1 MYFKRLEMHGF
12 KSFADPVVIEFHEGV
27 TCVVGPNGSG
37 KSNISDAIRW
47 VLGEQS
53 PKTLRGG
60 KMEEVIFAGSA
71 SRKLRGMAE
80 VTLVIDNSKGIL
92 DIDYSEVSI
101 TRRMFRSGESEYL
114 INNVPCR
121 LRDIRE
127 LIMDTGIGVDG
138 YSIIGQGKIA
148 DIVSNK
154 PESRREIFE
163 EAAGVVSY
171 KTRKA
176 EAERRLETTNAN
188 LLRANDIIGE
198 IESRID
204 SLKNDSERAVEYLDL
219 KKKYESTEVNVIL
232 KNMENLQNRSNA
244 MEEDI
249 LHLANDIKN
258 ETGNI
263 AEVEKVLENAEGSI
277 REIDKRADISN
288 RQLLE
293 VIQMIN
299 QEENRKKITSQKEDF
314 LSKEKLQLS
323 EEIDSVTEKLT
334 DEELKLREGETTLEQ
349 LIQVAKSNEINLD
362 NKLKE
367 YEKLYDEDNILQ
379 KEINEKKDLIIR
391 LSGDISKA
399 ENESAT
405 MSSMGDTLA
414 QRHSEISVELEQ
426 IKERWEIIKND
437 LASSETGK
445 QELVREEERVA
456 SDIDNLRIRSS
467 EISTTLKKYEKEI
480 AEDNIRISRLSA
492 RMRTIEEMEANYEG
506 YNYGVRYIMKSRI
519 PGIRGVVGEA
529 MSVPEGLETAIE
541 TALGGGM
548 QNIICDSDSDAK
560 RAINILKQ
568 NNGGRLTFLPISSV
582 RGTKASLPSSIQ
594 NDKNFI
600 GIASEEIKVADEHK
614 GIFDY
619 LLGRVVLV
627 ETLDAAI
634 RLSRD
639 VKGGFRLVTRDG
651 EVINSSGA
659 ITGGRYKNASAN
671 LLTRKGEITKL
682 EKEINLLNEGI
693 STGKAKI
700 KQLKVTMEE
709 TGNRIEELT
718 GKLSGLRIDIS
729 TTDAKIDLLNNTI
742 IDLKETKDK
751 LENQLLNVNEDK
763 TSSSELLEKL
773 VVTTKDKKDRLRSL
787 KKSLE
792 DQISARENIISLLEK
807 ASVEKTELTIK
818 ENSINSQIDSVRSLV
833 ERLKTYTDELNER
846 LSNRRDRLSN
856 ILSEIESLED
866 AKGEQDIYSLNE
878 TRKELETTIISI
890 SKEKD
895 SMSGNL
901 SKATREISE
910 LRQNMESLQRQKV
923 QEEVKLAKSQTQLEN
938 LTNKLWDEFDMSLAQ
953 AAELKDPDFVMA
965 TGVKVGREVRKRIR
979 ELGDVNIG
987 AIKEYEEVSK
997 RYEFL
1002 KDQREDILDGMN
1014 ELKSIISEMN
1024 GTIQRKFKDSFNE
1037 IVINFEEIFTE
1048 LFGGGHAELTMEN
1061 ESDPLNSGIEI
1072 VAQPPG
1078 KKLQNIN
1085 LMSGG
1090 EKTMTAIALMF
1101 AVLKAKPTP
1110 FCILDEVEAALDDNN
1125 IDRFSN
1131 YLRKFDNIQFV
1142 LVTHQK
1148 ATMEHADVLYGVTMA
1163 EQGVSNLLSLKLGD
1177 AIEL

>member
-1 MYFKRLEMHGF
+1 MHGF

-176 EAERRLETTNAN
+176 EAERRLEATNNN

-198 IESRID
+198 IEFRID
-204 SLKNDSERAVEYLDL
+204 SLKEDSERAREYLDL
-219 KKKYESTEVNVIL
+219 KKKYESSEVNVIL
-232 KNMENLQNRSNA
+232 RNMENLKHRSET

-249 LHLANDIKN
+249 LHLENDIKN
-258 ETGNI
+258 GNLSI
-263 AEVEKVLENAEGSI
+263 AEVEKVLENAEGDI
-277 REIDKRADISN
+277 KEIDQRREASN
-288 RQLLE
+288 SQLME
-293 VIQMIN
+293 IIQMIN
-299 QEENRKKITSQKEDF
+299 REENRKKIASQKGDF
-314 LSKEKLQLS
+314 LSREEVQLKS
-323 EEIDSVTEKLT
+323 EIDSISEKLA
-334 DEELKLREGETTLEQ
+334 DEELKLREGESRLEQ
-349 LIQVAKSNEINLD
+349 LLQVAKSNEINLD
-362 NKLKE
+362 NKVKE

-379 KEINEKKDLIIR
+379 KEIDDKKEQIIR

-405 MSSMGDTLA
+405 MTSMGDTLV
-414 QRHSEISVELEQ
+414 QRHSEISMELSQ
-426 IKERWEIIKND
+426 TKERLDSVNNELVAAEAK
-437 LASSETGK
+437 K
-445 QELVREEERVA
+445 QELLKEEERV
-456 SDIDNLRIRSS
+456 SKDVDVLKIRSE
-467 EISTTLKKYEKEI
+467 EISGSLRSREKEI
-480 AEDNIRISRLSA
+480 SDANIKISHFSA

-506 YNYGVRYIMKSRI
+506 YNYGVRYIMKARI
-519 PGIRGVVGEA
+519 PGIRGVVGES
-529 MSVPEGLETAIE
+529 MIVPSGLETAIE

-548 QNIICDSDSDAK
+548 QNIICETDADAK
-560 RAINILKQ
+560 RAINVLKQ
-568 NNGGRLTFLPISSV
+568 NNGGRLTFLPISSIKGI
-582 RGTKASLPSSIQ
+582 RANLPASILD
-594 NDKNFI
+594 DKDFI
-600 GIASEEIKVADEHK
+600 GIASDEIRVDDEYTE
-614 GIFDY
+614 IFNY

-627 ETLDAAI
+627 ENLDAAI
-634 RLSRD
+634 RLSKG
-639 VKGGFRLVTRDG
+639 VKGGLRLVTRGG

-671 LLTRKGEITKL
+671 LLSRRGEIAKL
-682 EKEINLLNEGI
+682 QNEINLLNEEI
-693 STGKAKI
+693 SAGKVKI
-700 KQLKVTMEE
+700 KQLDASREE
-709 TGNRIEELT
+709 AENRVEELT
-718 GKLSGLRIDIS
+718 AKLSSLKVDIS
-729 TTDAKIDLLNNTI
+729 TTGARIDLLKGTASNLEN
-742 IDLKETKDK
+742 LEEK
-751 LENQLLNVNEDK
+751 LENQLFNVKEDK
-763 TSSSELLEKL
+763 SSSDEIIEKL
-773 VVTTKDKKDRLRSL
+773 SATTKDQKDKLRIL
-787 KKSLE
+787 EKSLE
-792 DQISARENIISLLEK
+792 EQISTREDIALLLEK
-807 ASVEKTELTIK
+807 ASNEKTALTI
-818 ENSINSQIDSVRSLV
+818 EDNNINSQIDSARTLV
-833 ERLKTYTDELNER
+833 ERIKAYSEELGENLSSRRER
-846 LSNRRDRLSN
+846 LSSVL
-856 ILSEIESLED
+856 LEMESLED
-866 AKGEQDIYSLNE
+866 SKSEQDIYSLNE
-878 TRKELETTIISI
+878 TRKDLEEALIGI

-895 SMSGNL
+895 AISEKL
-901 SKATREISE
+901 SKATREISA
-910 LRQNMESLQRQKV
+910 LRQNMESLQSQKV
-923 QEEVKLAKSQTQLEN
+923 QEEVKLAKNQTQLEN
-938 LTNKLWDEFDMSLAQ
+938 LTDRLWDEFDMSLAQ

-965 TGVKVGREVRKRIR
+965 TGVKVGREVRKRLR
-979 ELGDVNIG
+979 ELGDVNVG
-987 AIKEYEEVSK
+987 AIKEYDEVSK

-1002 KDQREDILDGMN
+1002 KEQREDILDGMN
-1014 ELKSIISEMN
+1014 ELKSIISEMS
-1024 GTIQRKFKDSFNE
+1024 GTIQSRFKETFNE
-1037 IVINFEEIFTE
+1037 IVTNFEEIFTE

-1061 ESDPLNSGIEI
+1061 EDDPLNSGIDI

-1101 AVLKAKPTP
+1101 AVLRAKPTP

-1131 YLRKFDNIQFV
+1131 YLRKFENIQFV

-1177 AIEL
+1177 EISL